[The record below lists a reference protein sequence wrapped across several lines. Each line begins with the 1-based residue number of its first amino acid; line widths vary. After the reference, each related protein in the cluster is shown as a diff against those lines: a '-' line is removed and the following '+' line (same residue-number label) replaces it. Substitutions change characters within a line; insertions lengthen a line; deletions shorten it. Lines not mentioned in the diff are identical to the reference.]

1 MEFKVQEK
9 LQEIDVTGLACPLPL
24 LKAKVALRD
33 LQSGEQLKVLVTD
46 AASVRDFAV
55 FAELSGNTL
64 ISSTQEGELYI
75 HILQKA

>member
-1 MEFKVQEK
+1 MKV
-9 LQEIDVTGLACPLPL
+9 IDLTGLACPLPL

-33 LQSGEQLKVLVTD
+33 LAPGEQLKVLVTD

-55 FAELSGNTL
+55 YAQLSGNSL
-64 ISSTQEGELYI
+64 VSSTSDGDLYI

>member
-1 MEFKVQEK
+1 M
-9 LQEIDVTGLACPLPL
+9 QEIDVKGLACPLPL

-33 LQSGEQLKVLVTD
+33 LNSGEQLRVLVTD

-55 FAELSGNTL
+55 YAELSGNRL
-64 ISSTQEGELYI
+64 ISSSQQDGVYI

>member
-1 MEFKVQEK
+1 MKV
-9 LQEIDVTGLACPLPL
+9 IDLTGLACPLPL

-33 LQSGEQLKVLVTD
+33 LAPGEQLKVLVTD

-55 FAELSGNTL
+55 YAQLSGNL
-64 ISSTQEGELYI
+64 LVSSTSDGDLYI

>member
-1 MEFKVQEK
+1 MVQEK

-64 ISSTQEGELYI
+64 ISSTQEGEMYI

>member
-1 MEFKVQEK
+1 MLV
-9 LQEIDVTGLACPLPL
+9 QEIDVTGLACPLPL

-33 LQSGEQLKVLVTD
+33 LRSGEQLKVLVTD

-55 FAELSGNTL
+55 YAELSGNCL
-64 ISSTQEGELYI
+64 ISSCQQGDVYI

>member
-1 MEFKVQEK
+1 MKV
-9 LQEIDVTGLACPLPL
+9 IDLTGLACPLPL

-33 LQSGEQLKVLVTD
+33 LASGEQLKVLVTD

-55 FAELSGNTL
+55 YAELSGNPL
-64 ISSTQEGELYI
+64 VSSTCEGDCFI

>member
-1 MEFKVQEK
+1 M
-9 LQEIDVTGLACPLPL
+9 QEIDVKGLACPLPL

-33 LQSGEQLKVLVTD
+33 LNSGEQLRVLVTD

-55 FAELSGNTL
+55 YAELSGNRL
-64 ISSTQEGELYI
+64 ISSSQQDDVYI

>member
-1 MEFKVQEK
+1 VLVKV
-9 LQEIDVTGLACPLPL
+9 IDLTGLACPLPL

-33 LQSGEQLKVLVTD
+33 LAPGEQLKVLVTD

-55 FAELSGNTL
+55 YAQLSGNPL
-64 ISSTQEGELYI
+64 VSSTSDGDLYI